1 MKTLKI
7 GLVCSKVN
15 GAYKGPVFY
24 FSRKSKSKK
33 DSRIVMPSAKQI
45 DQLKKFFSRNTPPS
59 QLIECFYL
67 EKNIKSIVCL
77 SGERVVGKASAPR

>member
-24 FSRKSKSKK
+24 FSRKNGLTKEIRNPKLKK
-33 DSRIVMPSAKQI
+33 GSRIVMPSAK
-45 DQLKKFFSRNTPPS
+45 
-59 QLIECFYL
+59 
-67 EKNIKSIVCL
+67 
-77 SGERVVGKASAPR
+77 